1 MRVPVRKYFPLLCAM
16 TLSLLFPVCSA
27 SKAPNTFADAQ
38 RCRIA
43 GTVDI
48 GCFRDSLPRFEQ
60 FVLQDDAAWLQ
71 KFIVGEALV
80 KVYDSAHLSSPSE
93 SAVRDKVKVYDKA
106 VGLLT
111 KGELGEIE
119 DCKDEG
125 NPDGCLRGR
134 YCFKEA
140 FIKIKNYLVTND
152 AEKCQAEI
160 RWFDKEIRGN
170 C

>member
-1 MRVPVRKYFPLLCAM
+1 MRKISPILCAM
-16 TLSLLFPVCSA
+16 ALGLFLPACFAAKKV
-27 SKAPNTFADAQ
+27 NTFADAQ

-48 GCFRDSLPRFEQ
+48 GCFHDSLPRFEQ
-60 FVLQDDAAWLQ
+60 FVLQDDAAWIQ

-80 KVYDSAHLSSPSE
+80 KVYDSAHISSPFE
-93 SAVRDKVKVYDKA
+93 AAVRDKVKVYEKA
-106 VGLLT
+106 KELLS
-111 KGELGEIE
+111 KGELGEID

-125 NPDGCLRGR
+125 NPDACLRGR

-152 AEKCQAEI
+152 ADKCQAEI
-160 RWFDKEIRGN
+160 RWFDKEIQGN

>member
-1 MRVPVRKYFPLLCAM
+1 MRKILSTICA
-16 TLSLLFPVCSA
+16 LALGLFLPACLTA
-27 SKAPNTFADAQ
+27 KTINTFAEAQ

-43 GTVDI
+43 STVDI
-48 GCFRDSLPRFEQ
+48 GCFRDNLPRFEQ

-80 KVYDSAHLSSPSE
+80 KVYDATHISSPSA
-93 SAVRDKVKVYDKA
+93 SAVRDKVTVYSKA
-106 VGLLT
+106 NELLT
-111 KGELGEIE
+111 KGERGEIE